1 MKSDAPHPF
10 CLGANGILVE
20 SWKVLSGQLQN
31 TNMQNRQI

>member
-1 MKSDAPHPF
+1 MKKRRPHLF
-10 CLGANGILVE
+10 CLGANWMLVE